1 MEFTIQQ
8 PDLSYALS
16 TALAS
21 VPSKSTIPILSTV
34 LLEAE
39 GSTLRITGTDLD
51 LTIQLTLAVGGE
63 ADGGVVLPARLAAD
77 IVRSMGAGKV
87 EVSVEGDEVSITQP
101 GQGAASSGH
110 AAE

>member
-1 MEFTIQQ
+1 MEFAIQQ

-51 LTIQLTLAVGGE
+51 LTTSITVPAKVKTPGRAAVQARHF
-63 ADGGVVLPARLAAD
+63 ADAVRKLPR
-77 IVRSMGAGKV
+77 
-87 EVSVEGDEVSITQP
+87 DEVR
-101 GQGAASSGH
+101 
-110 AAE
+110 